1 MKKSFILVI
10 VTIFSLT
17 LNAQKVGYINSQAI
31 ISELP
36 EVMEANSSIE
46 ALKAQLIKKGQ
57 EMIQALQQKGQ
68 KLEEARNSMA
78 PVKFQEEAEKLKK
91 DEDEI
96 ATFEQ
101 QSQFKIMQKSELL
114 LGPIQKKMNEVIK
127 TIAKENGY
135 SYIFDEGAGNI
146 LYSDEKADLS
156 ALVKAK
162 MKP

>member
-10 VTIFSLT
+10 VTIFSLA

-46 ALKAQLIKKGQ
+46 ALKAQLVKKGQ
-57 EMIQALQQKGQ
+57 EMIQVLQQKGQ
-68 KLEEARNSMA
+68 KLEESRNSMA
-78 PVKFQEEAEKLKK
+78 PVKFQEEVDKLKK
-91 DEDEI
+91 DEEEI

-114 LGPIQKKMNEVIK
+114 LGPIQKKMNEVIQ

-135 SYIFDEGAGNI
+135 SYIFDAGAGNI

>member
-1 MKKSFILVI
+1 MKKSILIVSLAVI
-10 VTIFSLT
+10 SLA

-46 ALKAQLIKKGQ
+46 ALKAQLVKKGQ

-68 KLEEARNSMA
+68 KLEAEKNAMA
-78 PVKFQEEAEKLKK
+78 PVKFQEEVEKLKK

-135 SYIFDEGAGNI
+135 SYIFDAGAGSI

>member
-1 MKKSFILVI
+1 MKKSILI
-10 VTIFSLT
+10 VSLT
-17 LNAQKVGYINSQAI
+17 VISLALNAQKVGYINSQAI

-46 ALKAQLIKKGQ
+46 ALKAQLVKKGQ

-68 KLEEARNSMA
+68 KLEAEKNAMA
-78 PVKFQEEAEKLKK
+78 PVKFQEEVEKLKK

-135 SYIFDEGAGNI
+135 SYVFDTGVGNI

-162 MKP
+162 MKL

>member
-1 MKKSFILVI
+1 MKKSILI
-10 VTIFSLT
+10 VSLAIISLS

-46 ALKAQLIKKGQ
+46 ALKAQLVKKGQ

-68 KLEEARNSMA
+68 KLEAEKNAMA
-78 PVKFQEEAEKLKK
+78 PIKFQEEVDKLKK
-91 DEDEI
+91 EEQEI
-96 ATFEQ
+96 VTFEE
-101 QSQFKIMQKSELL
+101 QSQFKIMQKSEFL

-135 SYIFDEGAGNI
+135 SYVFDTGAGNI

-162 MKP
+162 MKL